1 MEKIID
7 SLLEDIKN
15 NWDEED
21 LGMFLCNVY
30 ALGHLDSETEKE
42 TEVNQIFL
50 LMCANMRPDIVNEY
64 IINQL
69 YEGELDLGEDEDEFY
84 WENVSDEDLF

>member
-42 TEVNQIFL
+42 TEDTQVFL
-50 LMCANMRPDIVNEY
+50 LLSPIMSSTVVFDYIQNRLSEY
-64 IINQL
+64 
-69 YEGELDLGEDEDEFY
+69 DE
-84 WENVSDEDLF
+84 WEEIDF

>member
-42 TEVNQIFL
+42 TEANQIFL
-50 LMCANMRPDIVNEY
+50 LMCANMHPDIVNEY

-69 YEGELDLGEDEDEFY
+69 FEGDDEFDFSLEIDDE
-84 WENVSDEDLF
+84 ENNFLDY

>member
-42 TEVNQIFL
+42 AEANQIFL

-69 YEGELDLGEDEDEFY
+69 FEGDDEFDFSLEIDDE
-84 WENVSDEDLF
+84 ENNFLDY

>member
-69 YEGELDLGEDEDEFY
+69 FEGDDEFDFSLEIDDE
-84 WENVSDEDLF
+84 ENNFLDY